1 MRRPRQ
7 YFRAGVGAVIL
18 DRRGQVLVFE
28 RTGMPGAWQ
37 FPQGGMDRG
46 ETPRAAVV
54 REVAEET
61 GIPRRALRLVAR
73 YPQPLAYELPA
84 RARTKKTGLGQ
95 VQYWFFFL
103 WEGPPGAL
111 PSLPR
116 EGEFQAAAW
125 VPYGRAVRRVVSFKR
140 PVYEI
145 LGRFLRGLQKP
156 QRSLF

>member
-1 MRRPRQ
+1 MHRPRQ

-37 FPQGGMDRG
+37 FPQGGIEGR

-54 REVAEET
+54 REIGEET
-61 GIPRRALRLVAR
+61 GIPRRSLALIAR
-73 YPQPLAYELPA
+73 YPEPLAYELPA

-103 WEGPPGAL
+103 WQAPLGAL
-111 PSLPR
+111 PSLPPD
-116 EGEFQAAAW
+116 GEFQAAAW
-125 VPYGRAVRRVVSFKR
+125 VPFRRAVSRVVPFKR
-140 PVYEI
+140 PIYERLGHH
-145 LGRFLRGLQKP
+145 LGRLRKSPGGLA
-156 QRSLF
+156 